1 VTGIRG
7 VAPKAPHGT
16 VPSKPPL
23 SGSRSALVGTAMFQ
37 ILFAIIPQITNR
49 WAFSAFVL
57 AIIVAYA
64 LKRKPLDRK

>member
-1 VTGIRG
+1 
-7 VAPKAPHGT
+7 
-16 VPSKPPL
+16 
-23 SGSRSALVGTAMFQ
+23 MFQ